1 MRNLLT
7 KYSSWLKLL
16 RVWAWLLKFS
26 QWISF
31 VKASRASVIS
41 KIITT
46 KEIEMAK
53 RGVVALV
60 QQEVYPVKLKSV

>member
-1 MRNLLT
+1 M
-7 KYSSWLKLL
+7 
-16 RVWAWLLKFS
+16 
-26 QWISF
+26 
-31 VKASRASVIS
+31 KASRASVIS